1 MKLNRAWKRRA
12 AAAQKCNRAVRRH
25 AERVLRRLE
34 SMSIGALVL
43 VVKP

>member
-1 MKLNRAWKRRA
+1 MKLNRAWKRKA
-12 AAAQKCNRAVRRH
+12 AATQKCNRAVRRN

-34 SMSIGALVL
+34 AVSLGALVL